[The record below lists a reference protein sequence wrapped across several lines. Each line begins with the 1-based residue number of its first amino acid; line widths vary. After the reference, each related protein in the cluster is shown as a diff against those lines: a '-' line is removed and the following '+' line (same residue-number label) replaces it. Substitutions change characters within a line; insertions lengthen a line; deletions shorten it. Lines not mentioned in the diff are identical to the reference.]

1 MASSSTKSTLDSAI
15 LQEVDKVRH
24 FPGAFYVHD
33 TVRDQ
38 IVHMSERIEDY
49 LGFQFSEVQALE
61 EGGRSLVHPEDL
73 AHVAEMNRAVPD
85 LDDGQYVEATYR
97 MRHKDGNWKWL
108 HSQEYVFSRDED
120 GKPIASIGLVQDVT
134 LLKTREIQ
142 LAKMADY
149 NSFLVATSRL
159 VTEGS
164 GDIRATLQELAHMI
178 SIQFDVVCN
187 IFFLEESDMSIRP
200 GAVYYSDKE
209 IVRILDNLFS
219 KYTVKLGEGMVGQV
233 IENGSEF
240 ILHEVEEDIRKRTI
254 AVDPKLEPVGL
265 AYLPIK
271 GNTKIIGAINLT
283 RLVEF
288 PPLSLDEWERI
299 AQVVRN
305 VSLFVEH
312 SLTTNNRKIE
322 LDRLEVAEAQLR
334 DANTGNEFLL
344 QVSQLAADLDKK
356 QDIVLKNLAKSL
368 SGHFNVV
375 CDVHIVDEDQ
385 ILQPVAWYHAKKS
398 VRDKVGKQFDRAR
411 FKVGYGMMGNVA
423 ETGQEHLVRSIPESV
438 KANFTIDPE
447 IIPDAFIYLPLVGVS
462 KVVGILGLSRL
473 KDQGEFSES
482 ELGRIRNAANT
493 ISEFFEKRQLHD
505 SRTQELEL
513 RKVAESDLKE
523 LNLHNEFLLNLSN
536 QVSDLSSEMAEVLQ
550 GVTNSVMDHFGVAC
564 SVHLVDQIH
573 DKVKPLA
580 VSHEDRMVGKKI
592 RNFFEQHYFDADY
605 SMLGKVV
612 QDGEE
617 FLIKKVGKKD
627 LKWFDSDDPDL
638 IPSSLLFLPIVGR
651 SQVLGILD
659 ITKSEKGDLIEEA
672 DAVYLR
678 EVAKIIALFI
688 ENHLLFTKHKRELGK
703 RKKVEELL
711 RSQNDRIMRSE
722 KELRGILDTI
732 PILVARVDKD
742 LTYRFVN
749 NSYRAIG
756 VDPASLIGKDIREVM
771 GEELFEEVRPKLEKA
786 MKGEVLSYS
795 VNGAMKDGTQRSLD
809 VVVGPDIDS
818 LGNISGFLSCAIDVT
833 DRARAE
839 MDLVLSEER
848 LRIIFD
854 NVEDVVCTFNE
865 EGRLE
870 SVNRTAQGLT
880 KEDVIGSHV
889 LDYYSDPERE
899 KIVQA
904 NLNTLIMEG
913 KPFTMDTNFIGL
925 DGSSKWYS
933 NRYAAVFENN
943 KFTKGIIITRDITG
957 QKEEEKAIMAG
968 MLQGQEVERKR
979 LAAEMHDGVGQIL
992 AAISIELSQLAHR
1005 NEVVRSDEIGSV
1017 SSKVQSAISE
1027 VRIISHALKP
1037 DVLENFGLVPA
1048 IQEVVDSASTPIGPD
1063 LSFNHID
1070 VQRRFNENIEINI
1083 YRSLQELITNC
1094 LKHANAKDIFITLI
1108 LDEGKLILTVEDDGL
1123 GFKEKDPTGIGINN
1137 VKSRIA
1143 LIGGSVTI
1151 DSSEGKGS
1159 LINIE
1164 VPIEDE

>member
-1 MASSSTKSTLDSAI
+1 MASSSTKPLLNSAI
-15 LQEVDKVRH
+15 QQEVERLRD

-33 TVRDQ
+33 IETDK

-49 LGFQFSEVQALE
+49 LGYQFHEIRSME
-61 EGGRSLVHPEDL
+61 EGWRSLVHPADL
-73 AHVAEMNRAVPD
+73 AHVLEMNNSVPE
-85 LDDGQYVEATYR
+85 LMDGQFAEATYR
-97 MRHKDGNWKWL
+97 MRHKQGNWKWL
-108 HSQEYVFSRDED
+108 RSQEYVLSRSED
-120 GKPIASIGLVQDVT
+120 GNAIAAIGLVQDVT

-164 GDIRATLQELAHMI
+164 GDIRATLQELSRMI
-178 SIQFDVVCN
+178 SEQFSVVCN
-187 IFFLEESDMSIRP
+187 IFFLEETDMSIRP
-200 GAVYYSDKE
+200 SAVHYHDKD
-209 IVRILDNLFS
+209 IIKILEGLFS
-219 KYTVKLGEGMVGQV
+219 KYTVKLGQGMVGQV

-240 ILHEVEEDIRKRTI
+240 ILHEVDNDIRQKTI
-254 AVDPKLEPVGL
+254 AVDPRLEPVGL
-265 AYLPIK
+265 AYLPLK

-288 PPLSLDEWERI
+288 PPLSKDEWESI

-312 SLTTNNRKIE
+312 SLITNTRKLE
-322 LDRLEVAEAQLR
+322 LERLEAAEAELKS
-334 DANTGNEFLL
+334 ANMGSAFLL
-344 QVSQLAADLDKK
+344 EVSQLAADIEKK
-356 QDIVLKNLAKSL
+356 QEIVLKNLAKSL
-368 SGHFNVV
+368 SLHFNVV
-375 CDVHIVDEDQ
+375 CDVHIIDEED
-385 ILQPVAWYHAKKS
+385 ILQPIAWYHSKKS
-398 VRDKVGKQFDRAR
+398 IREKVGEQYDRGR
-411 FKVGYGMMGNVA
+411 FKVGQGILGNVA
-423 ETGQEHLVRSIPESV
+423 ATRKEHLVRSIPDTMRA
-438 KANFTIDPE
+438 KLTIDPQ
-447 IIPDAFIYLPLVGVS
+447 IIPDAFIYLPLTGVS
-462 KVVGILGLSRL
+462 TVFGVLGLTRL
-473 KDQGEFSES
+473 PDQGTFSES

-493 ISEFFEKRQLHD
+493 ISEFLEKRQLHD
-505 SRTQELEL
+505 SRTEELER
-513 RKVAESDLKE
+513 RKLVEGDLQE

-536 QVSDLSSEMAEVLQ
+536 QVSDLTSEMSEVLQ
-550 GVTNSVMDHFGVAC
+550 GVTDRVMSHFGVVC
-564 SVHLVDQIH
+564 SVHLVDQLHEKI
-573 DKVKPLA
+573 KPLA
-580 VSHEDRMVGKKI
+580 VSHEDKLIGKKI
-592 RNFFEQHYFDADY
+592 KNFFEQHYFDADY
-605 SMLGKVV
+605 SMIGKVV
-612 QDGEE
+612 QYGEE
-617 FLIKKVGKKD
+617 FLLKKVGKKD
-627 LKWFDSDDPDL
+627 LKWFDSQDPEL
-638 IPSSLLFLPIVGR
+638 IPSSLLYLPIVGR
-651 SQVLGILD
+651 SSVLGLLD
-659 ITKSEKGDLIEEA
+659 ITKTEKGDLIQ
-672 DAVYLR
+672 DSDIIYLR
-678 EVAKIIALFI
+678 EVAKIIALFV
-688 ENHLLFTKHKRELGK
+688 ENHLLFAKHKRELGK

-711 RSQNDRIMRSE
+711 RAQNDRIMRSE

-749 NSYRAIG
+749 NSYLSLG
-756 VDPASLIGKDIREVM
+756 VDPASLIGKDVREVM
-771 GEELFEEVRPKLEKA
+771 GQDLFNEVRPKLERA
-786 MKGEVLSYS
+786 MKGEILSYTVS
-795 VNGAMKDGTQRSLD
+795 GPMKDGNHRNFD
-809 VVVGPDIDS
+809 VVVGPDIDTH
-818 LGNISGFLSCAIDVT
+818 GNISGFLSCAIDVT
-833 DRARAE
+833 DRARAKKE
-839 MDLVLSEER
+839 LVLSEER

-870 SVNRTAQGLT
+870 SVNRTTQGLT
-880 KEDVIGSHV
+880 QEDVIGSHV
-889 LDYYSDPERE
+889 LDYYPDPERE

-904 NLNTLIMEG
+904 NLNKLIMEG
-913 KPFTMDTNFIGL
+913 QPFTMDTHFVGQ
-925 DGSSKWYS
+925 DGTSKWYS

-979 LAAEMHDGVGQIL
+979 LAAEMHDGIGQIL
-992 AAISIELSQLAHR
+992 AAISIELSQLSHKNAMI
-1005 NEVVRSDEIGSV
+1005 RSEELGSV

-1048 IQEVVDSASTPIGPD
+1048 IQEVVDSASTPIGPEV
-1063 LSFNHID
+1063 SFNHID
-1070 VQRRFNENIEINI
+1070 VQRRFDESIEINV

-1094 LKHANAKDIFITLI
+1094 LKHANAQDIFITLI

-1143 LIGGSVTI
+1143 LIGGTVTI